1 MFQYKMANDY
11 IRQYGTAAD
20 QVPAV
25 IIIGIFIFVFYN
37 ILSTRS
43 KSEGFFGTQD
53 RPTNVGN
60 FQQAS
65 ILERRRENERAA
77 KAGADAMA
85 AYEGSD
91 ETGRNNAGMAAM
103 VNYWNNLRGID
114 SMVSP
119 SSLNLSQ

>member
-1 MFQYKMANDY
+1 MFQYKMVNDY

-43 KSEGFFGTQD
+43 KSEEFFGTQD
-53 RPTNVGN
+53 QPTDVGN
-60 FQQAS
+60 FQLAS
-65 ILERRRENERAA
+65 GLMRLQEEAAAEN
-77 KAGADAMA
+77 AGAHAMA

-91 ETGRNNAGMAAM
+91 ETGRNNAGAEARTA
-103 VNYWNNLRGID
+103 YWNNLPPPR

-119 SSLNLSQ
+119 SRFSRRQ